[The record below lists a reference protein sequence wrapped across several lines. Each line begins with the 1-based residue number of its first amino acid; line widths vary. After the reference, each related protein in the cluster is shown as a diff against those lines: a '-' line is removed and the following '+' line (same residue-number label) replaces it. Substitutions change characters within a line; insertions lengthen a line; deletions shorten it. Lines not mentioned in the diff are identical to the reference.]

1 MSHKT
6 ILSSLSYNLNQVMKL
21 SSSTACITKI
31 HRATFARPYPTVLV
45 LADGSSINIKYHEPR
60 KIIKVNLIFNLNN

>member
-1 MSHKT
+1 MSQKT
-6 ILSSLSYNLNQVMKL
+6 ILRLLSLNLNQVMKL
-21 SSSTACITKI
+21 SSSTASITKI

-60 KIIKVNLIFNLNN
+60 KIIKVFIFFY